1 MKEKLSRTEKIILDN
16 LDKILAGQRPGNP
29 STFLEE
35 KLWQTLKKF
44 EYSEEKRAK
53 EQESIHR
60 LMSDISHQIKTPLS
74 ALLLHLELASDE
86 SLSRE
91 EQTAALR
98 ECKEQADKINFL
110 SETIFKVVKL
120 ENGLISVKK
129 VEADII
135 RTVNEAAAA
144 VKPAAELKN
153 LTLSINS
160 TDLPDSM
167 IIPHD
172 PLWTKEA
179 LINIL
184 DNAVKYTN
192 NGGVTV
198 TVEQGAIY
206 TRIDIEDTGTGIA
219 SEEYTK
225 IFTRLYRVRATG
237 TERIE
242 GTGLGLFI
250 AREILRQQGGNITVN
265 SIVGKG
271 SIFSVFLQN
280 CKTIVS
286 EM

>member
-1 MKEKLSRTEKIILDN
+1 MIMNEKLSKTEKNILDK
-16 LDKILAGQRPGNP
+16 LDKILAGQNPGTP
-29 STFLEE
+29 ATFLEE
-35 KLWQTLKKF
+35 KLWQTLKKL
-44 EYSEEKRAK
+44 EYDEEKRAN

-91 EQTAALR
+91 EQAAALR
-98 ECKEQADKINFL
+98 ECKEQADKISFM

-120 ENGLISVKK
+120 ENGLISVKR
-129 VEADII
+129 VNADIVK
-135 RTVNEAAAA
+135 TTEEAIAA

-153 LTLSINS
+153 LTVRA
-160 TDLPDSM
+160 DLPSNLPV
-167 IIPHD
+167 PHD

-179 LINIL
+179 LINLL

-192 NGGVTV
+192 NGGIYVKI
-198 TVEQGAIY
+198 EHDAIY
-206 TRIDIEDTGTGIA
+206 TRIDIADTGIGVA

-225 IFTRLYRVRATG
+225 IFSRFYRTRAAG

-250 AREILRQQGGNITVN
+250 AREILRQQNGNITVN
-265 SIVGKG
+265 STVGKG
-271 SIFSVFLQN
+271 SVFSVFLQN
-280 CKTIVS
+280 R
-286 EM
+286 